1 MDALNSS
8 WFGKPWQ
15 PSRQLARLRQ
25 AIHCSQ
31 EGGRGMQSDFRGPV
45 RRLLY
50 VYGSSLC
57 AAAMIQG
64 ALEVMEPPALLWRR
78 SSRKGCSRRRG
89 SVNPMVLAAEAI
101 LPAVVRVEVC
111 PSTDRPRTDRRQKG
125 AQPRYRDKDGQ
136 SMWDE
141 PMDEPRSKRSQ
152 GSGVLV
158 RPIKHNREVFV
169 VTNAHVVGSAATAQ
183 VVLSDGTRC
192 AARVLGVD
200 PHVDIAVL
208 RVLDHQTSSG
218 SPPLE
223 QGSWLRHEAAGRA
236 SHRPGRG
243 DSTAGPVEAYLTA
256 LSEAVASV
264 SNHILRGMDGGLSK
278 KARLPFAA
286 CDPVDVRHA
295 SWHASANG
303 QQGAG
308 VVAAAPPWWR
318 WHPVVRDGFHPVL
331 AIGSPAGMDGSVTHG
346 ALCFGGASSTSTRR
360 SRDISVLSPHRT
372 DLHGNLPVSEPSW
385 LHGLAVGIDGMAG
398 GVCNRIADGWN
409 QLLAAVTASGAAIV
423 TRDAGSHRPTLRRKS
438 FVWDGA
444 NDSSHRRRLQVDAS
458 VTSSTHASP
467 WGSGASSRRRSRSG
481 GGNGGSWYTGHPRTS
496 EHESRDVDG
505 RETSSP
511 PPSTGM
517 EAWGDVQQAQHRHR
531 QQVQNRN
538 QLRSEI
544 EAAAYSG
551 AARHF
556 VLAEG
561 GHLHVDV
568 DAARAMWQPF
578 STSLCSQGGARGDGY
593 GEAPWGHPG
602 EAFQG
607 AGMPRG
613 SHGGKGSGHG
623 GGGSFPSPHDY
634 HPPVVPHGLSYSHG
648 LSHSHALSYS
658 HGHPVVASHG
668 HAGALLCASASIA
681 PGSSGGALVDASG
694 RLIGILKATHA
705 TQPGICFAI
714 PIATALASAA
724 AIIAQQ
730 RPPPS
735 CYLGVSLATCSAG
748 AARHN
753 NRHTAARWC
762 APEQPGALLT
772 SVDATGP
779 AAAAGARAGDLV
791 VRCGGVPVASA
802 EELLSISARW
812 RVGDYLMMD
821 VVRGGGQNVMLLP
834 RVGDGSAVTSRAP
847 GRM

>member
-372 DLHGNLPVSEPSW
+372 DLHGNLP
-385 LHGLAVGIDGMAG
+385 
-398 GVCNRIADGWN
+398 
-409 QLLAAVTASGAAIV
+409 
-423 TRDAGSHRPTLRRKS
+423 
-438 FVWDGA
+438 
-444 NDSSHRRRLQVDAS
+444 VDAS